1 MKHRLDSPRPTSDR
15 FPQHRGPQHQG
26 TAPAVTGQNRATR
39 RATIEPSRTT
49 RHTRRT
55 LLAGSVLTAGVLI
68 VPAALAVSGG
78 AAPSTGGSATAPNLV
93 VNGGFE
99 SGTVGWRTNTADESL
114 AIVAP
119 GKSSD
124 NAALLTRRNTGI
136 VIVNDVIDTVHE
148 TTTGVHYTAT
158 AMVKSTKGTLYGTLR
173 LREITGTARSL
184 VQQGTSG
191 FAATVNEW
199 KAVTLDYTTAGS
211 GNALDLNALAWH
223 VPRGS
228 GLLVDNIT
236 LRVAS
241 EGTATSAP
249 PTPATPNSTTPTT
262 TRPTTTTAT
271 STRPT
276 TTAPTTTTT
285 TTTQPTTTHPT
296 TTQPNPS
303 GCVNTPMGIP
313 SSGSAY
319 LGAAVGGTSSITT
332 REQQLGRPLALH
344 RTYYSASQVD
354 YAVGKVRD
362 DLAANRLPWI
372 SFKLPY
378 SWADMANGKGDAWVV
393 GLTDKL
399 AKVNGPVWLAFHH
412 EPEGDGNMQDW
423 KRMQQ
428 HLAPIVHA
436 HSNNVA
442 YTVIYTAWDVLFEK
456 GQFDL
461 PTVWPGE
468 QYVDLLGMDM
478 YNKYGT
484 VKNGT
489 KSTNMLDP
497 MVYFRP
503 ISAFANAHHVRWGI
517 AETGYTPEA
526 AAANPTWLD
535 TEFNDLR
542 ATGGAALTYFD
553 SSLNSIADWTLD
565 YPAKLARFKALLPG
579 SARIC

>member
-1 MKHRLDSPRPTSDR
+1 MKHRLDSQRPASDR
-15 FPQHRGPQHQG
+15 RPKHHG
-26 TAPAVTGQNRATR
+26 TAYHGNGQHHTIYRAAV
-39 RATIEPSRTT
+39 EPSPAN

-55 LLAGSVLTAGVLI
+55 LLAAGVLLAGVLI

-78 AAPSTGGSATAPNLV
+78 ASPSAGSTPAPNLV

-99 SGTVGWRTNTADESL
+99 SGTLGWRTNTADESL
-114 AIVAP
+114 AIVSP
-119 GKSSD
+119 GQGSD
-124 NAALLTRRNTGI
+124 HAALLTRRDNGI
-136 VIVNDVIDTVHE
+136 VIVNDLKNTVDE
-148 TTTGVHYTAT
+148 TSKGVHYVTT

-173 LREITGTARSL
+173 LREITGHTRSL
-184 VQQGTSG
+184 VQQGLSG
-191 FAATVNEW
+191 FAASDNEW
-199 KAVTLDYTTAGS
+199 KSVTLDYTAAGS

-223 VPRGS
+223 VPSGT
-228 GLLVDNIT
+228 GLLVDNVSLRIDDAIT
-236 LRVAS
+236 STTLPTTTTVP
-241 EGTATSAP
+241 TSTTP
-249 PTPATPNSTTPTT
+249 KTTQPTTTPTT
-262 TRPTTTTAT
+262 TTPTTTTK
-271 STRPT
+271 S
-276 TTAPTTTTT
+276 
-285 TTTQPTTTHPT
+285 TTTQPTTTQPT
-296 TTQPNPS
+296 TTPVPNPG
-303 GCVNTPMGIP
+303 GCVSAATGIP

-344 RTYYSASQVD
+344 RTYYSAGQVD
-354 YAVGKVRD
+354 YAVSKVRD
-362 DLAANRLPWI
+362 DLASNRLPWI

-399 AKVNGPVWLAFHH
+399 ANVNGPVWLAFHH

-428 HLAPIVHA
+428 HLAPIVHG
-436 HSNNVA
+436 HSNNIA

-456 GQFDL
+456 GEYDL

-468 QYVDLLGMDM
+468 QYVDILGMDM

-484 VKNGT
+484 VKDGKT
-489 KSTNMLDP
+489 STNMLDP

-503 ISAFANAHHVRWGI
+503 VSNFANTHHVRWALG
-517 AETGYTPEA
+517 ETGYTPQA
-526 AAANPTWLD
+526 AAVNPTWLD
-535 TEFNDLR
+535 TEYNDLR
-542 ATGGAALTYFD
+542 ATGGVALSYFD

-565 YPAKLARFKALLPG
+565 YPAKLTRYKALLPG